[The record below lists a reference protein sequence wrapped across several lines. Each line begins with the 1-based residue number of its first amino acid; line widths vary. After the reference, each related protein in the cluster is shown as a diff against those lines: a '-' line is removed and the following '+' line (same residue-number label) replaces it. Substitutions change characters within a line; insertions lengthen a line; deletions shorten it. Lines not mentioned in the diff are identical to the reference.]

1 MSLSHSELC
10 HHRKCA
16 LISLIALMMAASSE
30 KHPTKIHNQPPLE
43 APGCRRLRVY
53 AKMWKEEPWCQ
64 RFSVWW
70 SKKIKQTKGLSWF
83 KGAACSG
90 PRRSG
95 TEEPCRD
102 PNQENPK
109 EKRHSAARGL
119 KLQPAHS
126 FFSPSAAPKQCAKS
140 VLEHLHKRNVEIRLL
155 PWVKYSRTRRE
166 RSEELADSKSSVGL
180 IIVQQW
186 KFCFKCSSWQIPFHR
201 HLTMK

>member
-70 SKKIKQTKGLSWF
+70 SKKIKQTKKDWADSRVRLAPAPEDQGQRNRAGIRTRKIQRKKDIRLPEAWN
-83 KGAACSG
+83 CSQHILFFP
-90 PRRSG
+90 PRRH
-95 TEEPCRD
+95 
-102 PNQENPK
+102 PNNVPSQFWSIFTK
-109 EKRHSAARGL
+109 EMW
-119 KLQPAHS
+119 
-126 FFSPSAAPKQCAKS
+126 KS
-140 VLEHLHKRNVEIRLL
+140 VCCLELNIQELD
-155 PWVKYSRTRRE
+155 VKGV
-166 RSEELADSKSSVGL
+166 RSWL
-180 IIVQQW
+180 IA
-186 KFCFKCSSWQIPFHR
+186 S
-201 HLTMK
+201 LM